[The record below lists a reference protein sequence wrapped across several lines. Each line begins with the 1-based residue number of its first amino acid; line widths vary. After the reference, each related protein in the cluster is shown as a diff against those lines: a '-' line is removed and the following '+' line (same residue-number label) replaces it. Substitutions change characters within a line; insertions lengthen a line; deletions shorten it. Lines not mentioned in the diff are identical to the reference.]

1 MSSQKKTEATINTSD
16 DYVRRAHTRFFE
28 HGAAGDAASCEI
40 GVFSFFENP
49 KCLEVILNQA
59 KNELEILL
67 QTITSRQI
75 SFAYCFYQQR
85 SPTGEA
91 VPGEYTIT
99 FYPSMLMKEFDPKEC
114 SLLDASDLGRLTSK
128 AAARLSM
135 VAALWSDHILK
146 CYFDDYRKLN
156 REEHAQWLTMGSD
169 PKVAEVWFQCFR
181 RTNRNYLGIL
191 DLSPEDALGKIEV
204 ALLRH

>member
-1 MSSQKKTEATINTSD
+1 MSSQKKTEATTNTSD
-16 DYVRRAHTRFFE
+16 DYVRRSHTRFFE
-28 HGAAGDAASCEI
+28 HGATGDAAGCEI

-67 QTITSRQI
+67 QVITSKQI
-75 SFAYCFYQQR
+75 SFFFHIYQQR

-99 FYPSMLMKEFDPKEC
+99 FCPSMRAKEFGLKEC
-114 SLLDASDLGRLTSK
+114 SLLDISDHGDLTSE
-128 AAARLSM
+128 AAAKLNM
-135 VAALWSDHILK
+135 VAALWSDRILE

-156 REEHAQWLTMGSD
+156 REEYAQWLAMGSD
-169 PKVAEVWFQCFR
+169 LKVAEAWFQSFWK
-181 RTNRNYLGIL
+181 TNRNHLGIL
-191 DLSPEDALGKIEV
+191 NLPPEDALGKIEV
-204 ALLRH
+204 ALRH